1 MDEMKFPTGT
11 VTMRLEEY
19 SEIIARLA
27 AAEANLDSEKI
38 EKWRAQDRA
47 KELREEN
54 ERLNAQIENL
64 ISEMSDD
71 GK

>member
-1 MDEMKFPTGT
+1 MDEKKFPTGT

-27 AAEANLDSEKI
+27 AAEANLDSEKV

-47 KELREEN
+47 KELMEEN
-54 ERLNAQIENL
+54 ERLNAQIETL
-64 ISEMSDD
+64 ILEISDD